1 MSKAKFKIKVQK
13 GKKSGTK
20 LAAIP
25 VKVVK
30 NDNPNGDKI
39 LAKGI
44 QITVSPKINSHGQ
57 PRRKR

>member
-20 LAAIP
+20 LAVFP
-25 VKVVK
+25 MKVVK
-30 NDNPNGDKI
+30 NDNPNGEKL

>member
-30 NDNPNGDKI
+30 NDNPNGEKI

-44 QITVSPKINSHGQ
+44 QIIVSPKINSHGQ

>member
-20 LAAIP
+20 LTAIP

-30 NDNPNGDKI
+30 NDNPNGEKI

>member
-30 NDNPNGDKI
+30 NDNPNGEKI